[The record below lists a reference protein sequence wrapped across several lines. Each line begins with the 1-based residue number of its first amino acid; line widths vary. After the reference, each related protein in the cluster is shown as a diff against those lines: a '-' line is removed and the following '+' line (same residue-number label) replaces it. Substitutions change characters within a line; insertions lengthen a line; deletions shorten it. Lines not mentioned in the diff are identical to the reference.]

1 MGIQEPLQSRN
12 QRYWNRPALLESR
25 GKGNMRRISAAAVL
39 LAMIS
44 LLTGATGA
52 GAQDSSGEDDKLVF
66 RVGSTND
73 IDGFNPFKI
82 VEIPSYEVMGLTYD
96 YLVDFSPKDSSP
108 APGLADSWETSDD
121 GLTWTF
127 HLNKDARWHDG
138 KPVTS
143 EDVAYTFRRILDEEQ
158 GLYIDYVR
166 QIEKIETPDKHTVV
180 FETKDPSVQMLSMLV
195 YILPKHIW
203 EDVPAEET
211 KSFKN
216 EPVIGSGPFQA
227 VEWKEGQSVRLV
239 ANPDYFRGAPHID
252 EIIFQLYD
260 NDDTMVQAL
269 KNGEVDYIQG
279 IPINLFKSLENQE
292 GIETN
297 SAPDPGFTELG
308 FNLYEPTPEAI
319 DEFGAPKTSTGNP
332 ALLDPTVRE
341 AINWAI
347 DEQELTDKILQGEG
361 IPGSTLVPP
370 ALAKYH
376 LEIPESERQG
386 FDIERSRQ
394 LLEEAGWRDTNGNG
408 TVDKDGEELQLRL
421 FVRTEDNDSVTAGQ
435 FIEDWFGE
443 AGIGLETKAI
453 SDAAL
458 ADTIYAADYDM
469 FIWGYGSEA
478 DPDFI
483 LSILTCD
490 QIMGWSDTF
499 WCNEDYSRMYQEQK
513 TQLDLDER
521 AATIKEMQR
530 IAYEAN
536 PYIIFY
542 YDNQTEAW
550 RTDRFEGWT
559 KTPTNTDSGQVAYSF
574 SNATYLNL
582 RPLSAGGEGGAG
594 SSDGGTSPLLYVG
607 LGIVAI
613 AAIAGIVIFLR
624 RGSAEDRA

>member
-1 MGIQEPLQSRN
+1 
-12 QRYWNRPALLESR
+12 
-25 GKGNMRRISAAAVL
+25 MRRISAAAVL

-52 GAQDSSGEDDKLVF
+52 GAQGSSGGDEKLVF

-82 VEIPSYEVMGLTYD
+82 VEVPSYEVMGLTYD

-127 HLNKDARWHDG
+127 HLNKDAKWHDG

-143 EDVAYTFRRILDEEQ
+143 EDVAYTFRRILEEKQ

-180 FETKDPSVQMLSMLV
+180 FKTKDPSVQMLSMLV

-203 EDVPAEET
+203 EDVPANET
-211 KSFKN
+211 KTFKN
-216 EPVIGSGPFQA
+216 EPAIGSGPFQA
-227 VEWKEGQSVRLV
+227 VEWKEGQSVRLK
-239 ANPDYFRGAPHID
+239 ANPDYFHGAPHID

-269 KNGEVDYIQG
+269 KNGEVDYIQA

-319 DEFGAPKTSTGNP
+319 EEFGAPKTSTGNP
-332 ALLDPTVRE
+332 ALLDPLVRE
-341 AINWAI
+341 AINWSI
-347 DEQELTDKILQGEG
+347 DEEELTQKILQGEG
-361 IPGSTLVPP
+361 VSGTTVVPP
-370 ALAKYH
+370 ALANYH
-376 LEIPESERQG
+376 LEIPDSEIQG
-386 FDIERSRQ
+386 FDIERSKE
-394 LLEEAGWRDTNGNG
+394 LLAQAGWEDTNGDG
-408 TVDKDGEELQLRL
+408 TVDENGEELELRL
-421 FVRTEDNDSVTAGQ
+421 FVRSEDKDSVTAGQ
-435 FIEDWFGE
+435 FIEDWFEE
-443 AGIGLETKAI
+443 AGIGLETKAV
-453 SDAAL
+453 SDTAL
-458 ADTIYAADYDM
+458 TDAIYAADYDM
-469 FIWGYGSEA
+469 FIWGWGSDP

-483 LSILTCD
+483 LSVLTCD

-499 WCNEDYSRMYQEQK
+499 WCNDDYSRGYEEQK
-513 TQLDLDER
+513 EQLNLDQR
-521 AATIKEMQR
+521 TYTIKEMQR
-530 IAYEAN
+530 IAYQDN

-542 YDNQTEAW
+542 YDNQLEAW
-550 RTDRFEGWT
+550 RTDKFAGWT
-559 KTPTNTDSGQVAYSF
+559 KTPTTADPGQIAYTF
-574 SNATYLNL
+574 SNEGYLNL
-582 RPLSAGGEGGAG
+582 RPVSSKEATGSA
-594 SSDGGTSPLLYVG
+594 GGTSPLLYVG
-607 LGIVAI
+607 LVLVGVVVV
-613 AAIAGIVIFLR
+613 GVVVVLVR
-624 RGSAEDRA
+624 RRSAEDRA

>member
-1 MGIQEPLQSRN
+1 
-12 QRYWNRPALLESR
+12 
-25 GKGNMRRISAAAVL
+25 MRRISAAAVL
-39 LAMIS
+39 LVLIS
-44 LLTGATGA
+44 LLTGATSA
-52 GAQDSSGEDDKLVF
+52 GAQGSSGEDEKLVF
-66 RVGSTND
+66 RVGSSND

-96 YLVDFSPKDSSP
+96 YLVNFSPKDSSP

-127 HLNKDARWHDG
+127 HLNKDAKWHDG

-143 EDVAYTFRRILDEEQ
+143 EDVAYTFRRILEEEQ

-166 QIEKIETPDKHTVV
+166 QIDKIETPDKHTVV
-180 FETKDPSVQMLSMLV
+180 FKTKDPSVQMLSMLV

-211 KSFKN
+211 KTFKN
-216 EPVIGSGPFQA
+216 EPAIGSGPFQA
-227 VEWKEGQSVRLV
+227 VEWKEGQSVRLE

-269 KNGEVDYIQG
+269 KNGEVDYIAWF
-279 IPINLFKSLENQE
+279 PINLFKSLKNQE

-308 FNLYEPTPEAI
+308 FNLYEPSPEAI
-319 DEFGAPKTSTGNP
+319 EEFGAPKTSTGDP
-332 ALLDPTVRE
+332 ALLDPLVRE
-341 AINWAI
+341 AINWSI
-347 DEQELTDKILQGEG
+347 DEEELTQKILQGEG

-370 ALAKYH
+370 ALARYH
-376 LEIPESERQG
+376 LKLDESEIQG
-386 FDIERSRQ
+386 FDIERSKE
-394 LLEEAGWRDTNGNG
+394 LLEQAGWKDTNGDG
-408 TVDKDGEELQLRL
+408 TVDKDGEELELRL
-421 FVRTEDNDSVTAGQ
+421 FVRSEDKDSVTAGQ
-435 FIEDWFGE
+435 FIEDWFEE

-453 SDAAL
+453 SDTAL
-458 ADTIYAADYDM
+458 TDAIYAADYDM
-469 FIWGYGSEA
+469 FIWGWGSDP

-483 LSILTCD
+483 LSVLTCD
-490 QIMGWSDTF
+490 QLMGWSDTF

-513 TQLDLDER
+513 EQLDLDER

-530 IAYEAN
+530 IAYEEN
-536 PYIIFY
+536 PYVIFY

-550 RTDRFEGWT
+550 RTDKFEGWT
-559 KTPTNTDSGQVAYSF
+559 KTPTAANPGQVAYTIST
-574 SNATYLNL
+574 NTYLNL
-582 RPLSAGGEGGAG
+582 QPLSSDSAG
-594 SSDGGTSPLLYVG
+594 SEGDGTSPLLYILLAG
-607 LGIVAI
+607 VAV
-613 AAIAGIVIFLR
+613 AVIAGVVFFLR

>member
-1 MGIQEPLQSRN
+1 
-12 QRYWNRPALLESR
+12 
-25 GKGNMRRISAAAVL
+25 MRRIAAVAVLMVVISAL
-39 LAMIS
+39 L
-44 LLTGATGA
+44 GAAGA
-52 GAQDSSGEDDKLVF
+52 GAQEDSSGEDEKTVF
-66 RVGSTND
+66 RIGSTND

-96 YLVDFSPKDSSP
+96 LLVDSSPKDSSP
-108 APGLADSWETSDD
+108 VPGLADSWETSED

-127 HLNKDARWHDG
+127 HLNEDAKWHDG
-138 KPVTS
+138 RPVTS
-143 EDVAYTFRRILDEEQ
+143 EDVAYTYRRILEEEQ

-166 QIEKIETPDKHTVV
+166 QIESIETPDEHTVV
-180 FETKDPSVQMLSMLV
+180 FKTNEPSVQMLTTYV

-203 EDVPAEET
+203 EDVPPDET

-227 VEWKEGQSVRLV
+227 VEWKEGQFARLE

-252 EIIFQLYD
+252 EIIFQFYD

-269 KNGEVDYIQG
+269 KNGDVDYISG

-319 DEFGAPKTSTGNP
+319 EEFDAPETSTGNP
-332 ALLDPTVRE
+332 ALLDPLVRE

-347 DEQELTDKILQGEG
+347 SEEELTEKILQGEG
-361 IPGSTLVPP
+361 IPGSTVVPP

-376 LEIPESERQG
+376 LEIPESEIQG
-386 FDIERSRQ
+386 FDIERSRE
-394 LLEEAGWRDTNGNG
+394 LLREAGWEDTNNNG
-408 TVDKDGEELQLRL
+408 TVDKDGEELELRL
-421 FVRTEDNDSVTAGQ
+421 FVRSEDKDSVTAGQ

-453 SDAAL
+453 GDTALTDA
-458 ADTIYAADYDM
+458 IYAADYDM
-469 FIWGYGSEA
+469 FIWGWGSEA

-483 LSILTCD
+483 LSVLTCD

-530 IAYEAN
+530 IAYEEN

-550 RTDRFEGWT
+550 RTDRLEGWT
-559 KTPTNTDSGQVAYSF
+559 KTPTNTDPGQVAFTF
-574 SNATYLNL
+574 STETYMNL
-582 RPLSAGGEGGAG
+582 RPLSAQGGAASEG
-594 SSDGGTSPLLYVG
+594 GGTSPLLYVG

-613 AAIAGIVIFLR
+613 AVIAGIVLFLR

>member
-1 MGIQEPLQSRN
+1 
-12 QRYWNRPALLESR
+12 
-25 GKGNMRRISAAAVL
+25 MRRISAAAVL

-52 GAQDSSGEDDKLVF
+52 GAQGSSDETEKLVL
-66 RVGSTND
+66 RIGSTND

-82 VEIPSYEVMGLTYD
+82 VEVPSYEVMGLTYD

-127 HLNKDARWHDG
+127 HLNKDAKWHDG

-143 EDVAYTFRRILDEEQ
+143 EDVAYTFNRILDEEQ

-166 QIEKIETPDKHTVV
+166 QIEKIETPAKHTVV

-203 EDVPAEET
+203 EDVPADET
-211 KSFKN
+211 KTFKN
-216 EPVIGSGPFQA
+216 SPAIGSGPFQA
-227 VEWKEGQSVRLV
+227 VEWKEGQSVRLE

-260 NDDTMVQAL
+260 NADTMVQAL
-269 KNGEVDYIQG
+269 KNGEVDYIQPV
-279 IPINLFKSLENQE
+279 PINLFKSLENQE

-308 FNLYEPTPEAI
+308 FNLYEPSPEAI
-319 DEFGAPKTSTGNP
+319 EEFDAPKTSTGNP
-332 ALLDPTVRE
+332 ALLDPLVRE
-341 AINWAI
+341 AINWSI
-347 DEQELTDKILQGEG
+347 DEEELTRKILQGEG
-361 IPGSTLVPP
+361 IPGSTVVPP

-376 LEIPESERQG
+376 LKLDESEIQG
-386 FDIERSRQ
+386 FDTERSKE
-394 LLEEAGWRDTNGNG
+394 LLKEAGWEDTNGDG
-408 TVDKDGEELQLRL
+408 TVEKGGEELELRL
-421 FVRTEDNDSVTAGQ
+421 FVRSEDKDSVTAGQ

-453 SDAAL
+453 SDTAL
-458 ADTIYAADYDM
+458 TDAIYAADYDM
-469 FIWGYGSEA
+469 FIWGWSSDP

-483 LSILTCD
+483 LSVLTCD

-499 WCNEDYSRMYQEQK
+499 WCNDDYSRMYQEQK
-513 TQLDLDER
+513 EQLDIDER

-530 IAYEAN
+530 IAYEEN
-536 PYIIFY
+536 PYVIFY

-550 RTDRFEGWT
+550 RTDKFEGWT
-559 KTPTNTDSGQVAYSF
+559 KTPTAADPGQVAF
-574 SNATYLNL
+574 TFTTKTYLNL
-582 RPLSAGGEGGAG
+582 QPLSSQDEAGSGGE
-594 SSDGGTSPLLYVG
+594 GTSPLLYV
-607 LGIVAI
+607 LLAVVAV
-613 AAIAGIVIFLR
+613 AVIAGVVFFLR

>member
-1 MGIQEPLQSRN
+1 
-12 QRYWNRPALLESR
+12 
-25 GKGNMRRISAAAVL
+25 MRRISAAAVL
-39 LAMIS
+39 MALIS
-44 LLTGATGA
+44 LLTGATSA
-52 GAQDSSGEDDKLVF
+52 GAQGSPGEDEKLVF
-66 RVGSTND
+66 RVGSSND

-96 YLVDFSPKDSSP
+96 YLVNFSPKDSSP

-127 HLNKDARWHDG
+127 HLNKDAKWHDG

-143 EDVAYTFRRILDEEQ
+143 EDVAYTFRRILKEKQ

-166 QIEKIETPDKHTVV
+166 QIDKIETPDKHTVV
-180 FETKDPSVQMLSMLV
+180 FKTKDPSVQMLSMLV

-211 KSFKN
+211 KTFKN
-216 EPVIGSGPFQA
+216 EPAIGSGPFQA
-227 VEWKEGQSVRLV
+227 VEWKEGQSVRLE

-269 KNGEVDYIQG
+269 KNGEVDYIAWF
-279 IPINLFKSLENQE
+279 PINLFKSLENQK

-308 FNLYEPTPEAI
+308 FNLYEPSPEAI
-319 DEFGAPKTSTGNP
+319 EEFGAPKTSTGNP
-332 ALLDPTVRE
+332 ALLDPLVRE
-341 AINWAI
+341 AINWSI
-347 DEQELTDKILQGEG
+347 DEEELTQKILQGEG
-361 IPGSTLVPP
+361 ILGSTLVPP
-370 ALAKYH
+370 ALARYH
-376 LEIPESERQG
+376 LKLDESEIQG
-386 FDIERSRQ
+386 LDIERSKE
-394 LLEEAGWRDTNGNG
+394 LLEQAGWRDTNGDG
-408 TVDKDGEELQLRL
+408 TVDKDGEELELRL
-421 FVRTEDNDSVTAGQ
+421 FVRSEDKDSVTAGQ
-435 FIEDWFGE
+435 FIEDWLKE

-453 SDAAL
+453 SDTAL
-458 ADTIYAADYDM
+458 TDAIYAADYDM
-469 FIWGYGSEA
+469 FIWGWGSDP

-483 LSILTCD
+483 LSVLTCD

-513 TQLDLDER
+513 EQLDIDER

-530 IAYEAN
+530 IAYEEN
-536 PYIIFY
+536 PYVIFY

-550 RTDRFEGWT
+550 RTDKFEGWT
-559 KTPTNTDSGQVAYSF
+559 KTPTAANPGQVAFTVSTK
-574 SNATYLNL
+574 TYMNL
-582 RPLSAGGEGGAG
+582 RPLSSSEETGGG
-594 SSDGGTSPLLYVG
+594 GGTSPLLYVG
-607 LGIVAI
+607 IGVVVITV
-613 AAIAGIVIFLR
+613 IAGIVFFLR